1 MNSNKAI
8 SNILPERV
16 VNIIKEMNSFDNKQ
30 AGNNSDEVVLIK
42 LAERLHNMR
51 TIQFLKED
59 ERKQKA
65 VETVELFL
73 PMARQIENQRL
84 VDELNDLS
92 VKYL

>member
-1 MNSNKAI
+1 MPLGNLAMI
-8 SNILPERV
+8 FV
-16 VNIIKEMNSFDNKQ
+16 V
-30 AGNNSDEVVLIK
+30 VVLSVTAV
-42 LAERLHNMR
+42 LYL
-51 TIQFLKED
+51 L
-59 ERKQKA
+59 RKKKA

>member
-1 MNSNKAI
+1 
-8 SNILPERV
+8 
-16 VNIIKEMNSFDNKQ
+16 
-30 AGNNSDEVVLIK
+30 
-42 LAERLHNMR
+42 MR

-59 ERKQKA
+59 ERKKKA
-65 VETVELFL
+65 AETVELFL